1 MVDLGVGSSLEPPR
15 EFLKNTD
22 ACVPLLEILIQLVWG
37 VAWHGGEGVLSGS
50 QTVVPGPQLSVTSEL
65 APSQTYS
72 IRGLGSKAQQN
83 KSSG

>member
-1 MVDLGVGSSLEPPR
+1 MVDLRVGSSLELPR

-22 ACVPLLEILIQLVWG
+22 ACVPPLGILILLVWG

-50 QTVVPGPQLSVTSEL
+50 RTVVPGPQLSITSEL

-72 IRGLGSKAQQN
+72 FRCLGE
-83 KSSG
+83 